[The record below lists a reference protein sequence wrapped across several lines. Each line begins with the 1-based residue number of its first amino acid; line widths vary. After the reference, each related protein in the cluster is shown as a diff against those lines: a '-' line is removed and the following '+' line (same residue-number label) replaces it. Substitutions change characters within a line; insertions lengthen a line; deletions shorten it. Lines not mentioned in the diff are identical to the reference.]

1 MCMGLCEAL
10 TVGRLGKLRE
20 CSNGM
25 SDRVCVR
32 IKVRACYKKKH
43 LEPNLAFVSFR
54 RKLLR
59 LALLFNF

>member
-32 IKVRACYKKKH
+32 VKVRACYKKTLGAKSCICIV
-43 LEPNLAFVSFR
+43 PTKIA
-54 RKLLR
+54 
-59 LALLFNF
+59 